1 MKLLAKEI
9 INILEQYA
17 PPALQESYDNCG
29 LLTGNSNT
37 KISGVLLALDCTEE
51 VIIEAIKKKCNMV
64 ITHHPI
70 IFSGLKKLNGKNY
83 IERTIIKAIK
93 NDILIYAIHTN
104 LDNVYYGVNAKMAE
118 KLGLINTSILAPTQG
133 KLVKLVTFVPVK
145 DAEKVRNA
153 IFNAGAGVISEYDCC
168 SFNVEGI
175 GTFRGSENTNPYVG
189 KKGEVHFERELRI
202 EVVLPD
208 YLINKVLAVMIKAHP
223 YEEVAYDI
231 YKLENEHQRIGA
243 GLIGELK
250 NPIEEKEMLEIIKTK
265 FKVKCIRHTALRN
278 QKIHKVA
285 LCGGSGSF
293 LLKNAIAA
301 GADIFITA
309 DFKYHQFFDAENRI
323 VIADIGHYES
333 EQFTIEILSD
343 VLVKNFPKFAIHFTE
358 VNTNPINY
366 YF

>member
-1 MKLLAKEI
+1 VIAKEI
-9 INILEQYA
+9 IAVLEQYA
-17 PPALQESYDNCG
+17 PPVLQESYDNCG
-29 LLTGNSNT
+29 LLTGDANT
-37 KISGVLLALDCTEE
+37 KIKGILVALDCTEE
-51 VIIEAIKKKCNMV
+51 IIDEAIKKKCNMV
-64 ITHHPI
+64 VAHHPI

-104 LDNVYYGVNAKMAE
+104 LDNVYNGVNAKIAE
-118 KLGLINTSILAPTQG
+118 KLGLVNTRVLAPASG
-133 KLVKLVTFVPVK
+133 KLLKLVTYVPVK
-145 DAEKVRNA
+145 QAEEVRNA
-153 IFNAGAGVISEYDCC
+153 IFKAGAGVISEYDCC
-168 SFNVEGI
+168 SFNIEGE
-175 GTFRGSENTNPYVG
+175 GSFRGSENANPFIG
-189 KKGEVHFERELRI
+189 KKGKIHYETEIRI
-202 EVVLPD
+202 EVILPE
-208 YLINKVLAVMIKAHP
+208 YLKNSVVAAMIKAHP

-231 YKLENEHQRIGA
+231 YALENEHPRVGA

-250 NPIEEKEMLEIIKTK
+250 TPINEKVMLKKIKTK
-265 FKVKCIRHTALRN
+265 LKAKCIRHTELRN
-278 QKIHKVA
+278 KPLKTVA

-333 EQFTIEILSD
+333 EQFTIELIRD
-343 VLVKNFPKFAIHFTE
+343 VLIKNFPTFAVHFTE
-358 VNTNPINY
+358 INTNPINY